1 MDQNGAT
8 GVAAASRLLPSEP
21 HGRVADLEGRRHRQ
35 SKLLKTV
42 LKQQIRIRGMRYKDI
57 ADQLGVSVMTVKRY
71 LNSER
76 VPVEVLED
84 IGACLGLGLLELA
97 EIAKADDCGDAL
109 DLELQQE
116 TELAADYAL
125 ALMRLLL
132 YSGMTVPEI
141 MEEYEID
148 EPTVVRLLA
157 RLDRLKLIEL
167 LPGNRVRIRGTR
179 HVEWRPGGP
188 IRRTIENDIRKNFVA
203 MDFANTEE
211 FFGYESVRLTKSSIR
226 QLEGHMRNLVRQVRT
241 LHRIDQ
247 GATGEEKQWYTLL
260 VAQRETNWGFPV
272 NQGRRLIPRSRGGP
286 AYPSL
291 PATLSPD
298 GVGEGLDQNEPG

>member
-1 MDQNGAT
+1 MSDP
-8 GVAAASRLLPSEP
+8 AASSPEDEPSPSES
-21 HGRVADLEGRRHRQ
+21 HDRDVRLDARRHRQ

-97 EIAKADDCGDAL
+97 EIARADDGGDAL

-132 YSGMTVPEI
+132 YSGMTVAEI
-141 MEEYEID
+141 MDEYEVD

-179 HVEWRPGGP
+179 HVEWKPGGP
-188 IRRTIENDIRKNFVA
+188 IRHTIENDIRKNFVT

-211 FFGYESVRLTKSSIR
+211 FFGYETVRLTQSSIK
-226 QLEGHMRNLVRQVRT
+226 QLEAHMRNLIRQVRT

-247 GATGEEKQWYTLL
+247 AAKSEDKQWYTLL

-272 NQGRRLIPRSRGGP
+272 NQGKRMIPRVRGGP
-286 AYPSL
+286 AYPELSSAL
-291 PATLSPD
+291 PAAD
-298 GVGEGLDQNEPG
+298 GAMAGSSEHP